1 MHESHKSKYSIHP
14 GSDKMY
20 QDLKLLYWWPNMKAD
35 IATYVSKCLTCAKV
49 KAEHKK
55 PSGLLQQP
63 EILVWKWERITMVC
77 EWTAENAEHDVP
89 VLIISDQDSHFTS
102 NFWRSLQKALGINLD
117 MSIAYCPQTD
127 GQSERTIQTLEDM
140 LHACVIDL
148 ENSWDRHLPLV
159 EFLNNNSYHASI
171 KAAPYEALYGRKI
184 LSNVPQILNWLNTQ
198 RQRFTREEDCRSPMA
213 DVEMSEESDSKP
225 ARKRTA
231 SKRVVKKKVTISV
244 ADNIISDPDVALE
257 LGKSISIT
265 VAVEEEAARQV
276 HATHS
281 RIV

>member
-1 MHESHKSKYSIHP
+1 
-14 GSDKMY
+14 
-20 QDLKLLYWWPNMKAD
+20 
-35 IATYVSKCLTCAKV
+35 
-49 KAEHKK
+49 
-55 PSGLLQQP
+55 
-63 EILVWKWERITMVC
+63 
-77 EWTAENAEHDVP
+77 
-89 VLIISDQDSHFTS
+89 
-102 NFWRSLQKALGINLD
+102 
-117 MSIAYCPQTD
+117 MS
-127 GQSERTIQTLEDM
+127 
-140 LHACVIDL
+140 
-148 ENSWDRHLPLV
+148 
-159 EFLNNNSYHASI
+159 
-171 KAAPYEALYGRKI
+171 
-184 LSNVPQILNWLNTQ
+184 
-198 RQRFTREEDCRSPMA
+198 